1 VTVRCHEPC
10 PGWTATAPPRK
21 LARMFSPAAWAALL
35 ALFFSSGAA
44 GLVYEIVWMR
54 LLSLTLSVT
63 VFAVTTVLCAFMGGL
78 ALGAAIAGRTAQR
91 VRRPLFVYGLVEATL
106 AVVALVTPLVLFNL
120 GPPYAWLYKNLGG
133 SGAALGAARFLLAFA
148 VLLVPSTL
156 MGTTLPLLSRAVID
170 RREMV
175 GRGAGALYAVNTLGA
190 VAGCVIAGFVLIP
203 SIGLQATNA
212 IAASVSLAVGLVA
225 MAMGRRRTFAI
236 DRAATDARVVHRPAS
251 LDVRLTYLAIAVSG
265 FTALGYQV
273 LWTRALEQFTHNST
287 YAYSAILA
295 TFLLGIAAGS
305 ALAAPLADRLRRP
318 LLGLALVEIAISVSV
333 VGALM
338 LYANLDRLTP
348 AAAVAMG
355 GLASW
360 GRVVALIFAQAGS
373 VLLVTTFLF
382 GMTFPL
388 VAKVVVES
396 LDSVGERIATAYTAN
411 TAGSILG
418 AVVVGFAILPALGML
433 GAFLALAL
441 LNIVIGSVLAWRAAP
456 GRVRVVT
463 VTAALAF
470 IALTAV
476 FTPKGLFERSF
487 TRRFGPLLFYREEVT
502 DTIMVT
508 DDRVKGRMIRYG
520 DGRGTAGTG
529 TMPEDRMYAQIPL
542 ILHPNPLR
550 ILNICFGVGNSL
562 ASVTT
567 HPVERI
573 DSVELSPGVVD
584 AAPFFASTNRDVLRD
599 PRIHMTIADGRNF
612 LLTTRDTY
620 DIIRLDPP
628 ELHTA
633 GVVNLY
639 TREFYELAKAHLNP
653 DGIFSIWVNVAMT
666 PDSDLRLLV
675 RTLATVFP
683 HVSIWHGPYRYSW
696 VINGSVAPLGPDLA
710 RITKKFEIPEVRAD
724 LESIGVHDPFEF
736 LAHFVLADEEVA
748 EFTGPGP
755 IVTDDHTRL
764 DFTVPRSIES
774 SYGFANANTNSW
786 LADLIDPSSKKDA
799 GVKRF
804 FERLL
809 QMSAYKRPVLP
820 HLVNTESSGLTTDE
834 LRERL
839 AAAAKGS
846 QPGSSAARTDT
857 AAGS

>member
-1 VTVRCHEPC
+1 
-10 PGWTATAPPRK
+10 
-21 LARMFSPAAWAALL
+21 MFSPAAWAALL

-78 ALGAAIAGRTAQR
+78 ALGAAIAGRVAPR
-91 VRRPLFVYGLVEATL
+91 VRRPLLVYGLVEAAL
-106 AVVALVTPLVLFNL
+106 ALVALATPPVLFHL
-120 GPPYAWLYKNLGG
+120 GPPYAWLYRVLGG
-133 SGAALGAARFLLAFA
+133 VGPAFGVARFVLAFA

-170 RREMV
+170 RPEV
-175 GRGAGALYAVNTLGA
+175 AGRGAGALYAVNTLGA
-190 VAGCVIAGFVLIP
+190 VAGCVLAGFVLIP
-203 SIGLQATNA
+203 NLGLEATNA
-212 IAASVSLAVGLVA
+212 IAAAVSLSVGLVA
-225 MAMGRRRTFAI
+225 AMMGRARGFALEPAAAAAPRAR
-236 DRAATDARVVHRPAS
+236 RAATAPEI
-251 LDVRLTYLAIAVSG
+251 RLTYLVIGVSG

-295 TFLLGIAAGS
+295 TFLLGIAVGS
-305 ALAAPLADRLRRP
+305 AFSARIADRLRRP
-318 LLGLALVEIAISVSV
+318 LLGLAVVEIAISVSV
-333 VGALM
+333 VGALF

-348 AAAVAMG
+348 QVAVAIG

-360 GRVVALIFAQAGS
+360 GRVVTLIFLQAGAI
-373 VLLVTTFLF
+373 LLVTTFLF

-388 VAKVVVES
+388 VARIVVES
-396 LDSVGERIATAYTAN
+396 LDSVAERIATAYTAN
-411 TAGSILG
+411 TAGSIFG
-418 AVVVGFAILPALGML
+418 AVLVGFALLPAFGML
-433 GAFLALAL
+433 GAFLVLAL
-441 LNIVIGSVLAWRAAP
+441 LNMAAGTLLAWRAAP
-456 GRVRVVT
+456 GRTRLVIASGAV
-463 VTAALAF
+463 AF
-470 IALTAV
+470 VALTALL
-476 FTPKGLFERSF
+476 TPPKLFEHSF

-508 DDRVKGRMIRYG
+508 DDKVKGRMIRYG

-529 TMPEDRMYAQIPL
+529 TVREDRMYAQIPL
-542 ILHPNPLR
+542 ILHPKPLT

-573 DSVELSPGVVD
+573 DSVELSPGVID
-584 AAPFFASTNRDVLRD
+584 AAPFFASTNRGVLAD

-612 LLTTRDTY
+612 LLTTDAKY

-639 TREFYELAKAHLNP
+639 TREFYELARAHLNP
-653 DGIFSIWVNVAMT
+653 DGIFSIWVNIAMT
-666 PDSDLRLLV
+666 PDADLRLLV
-675 RTLATVFP
+675 RTLASVFP

-696 VINGSVAPLGPDLA
+696 VINGSMEPHAPDFA
-710 RITKKFEIPEVRAD
+710 RIQQKLAIPAVRAD
-724 LESIGVHDPFEF
+724 LASIGVHDPFEF
-736 LAHFVLADEEVA
+736 LAHFVLAEDEVA
-748 EFTGPGP
+748 QFTGPGP
-755 IVTDDHTRL
+755 IITDDHTRL
-764 DFTVPRSIES
+764 DFTVPRSLES

-786 LADLIDPSSKKDA
+786 LGDLIDPSSKKDA
-799 GVKRF
+799 GLTRF
-804 FERLL
+804 FDRILH
-809 QMSAYKRPVLP
+809 MASYKRPVLP
-820 HLVNTESSGLTTDE
+820 HLVHGEASGLSPDE
-834 LRERL
+834 LAARL
-839 AAAAKGS
+839 AAAEKGT
-846 QPGSSAARTDT
+846 QPGATAARANA